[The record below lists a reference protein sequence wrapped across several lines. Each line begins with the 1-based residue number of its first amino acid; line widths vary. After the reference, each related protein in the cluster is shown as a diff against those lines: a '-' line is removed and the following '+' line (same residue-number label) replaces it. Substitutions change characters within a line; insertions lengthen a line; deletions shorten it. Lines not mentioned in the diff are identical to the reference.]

1 MKTNIL
7 NYLLRKFPER
17 WERRHWI
24 FSGFGFCVALAGVMA
39 VATPSD
45 GLPPPGMQGDV
56 VEQLDLIA
64 SEPLSLASEI
74 FLREERI
81 VRGDTFDRLLSRL
94 GVQDRE
100 ARNYILFDSHLKV
113 LHRQLVPG
121 RVVSA
126 RTTESGALL
135 SLHFPMN
142 GGDTVTVVERR
153 GGKLVSSEQPRRY
166 ETRQELK
173 SGEIQY
179 SLFGATDAI
188 GVPDVIAV
196 QMAEIFSGE
205 IDFHRD
211 LRKGDTFILVY
222 EMQYYRGY
230 PVNTGRILAV
240 EFTNAGRVYQA
251 FHHEQGSRGAYYD
264 ASGKSLKKAFLRSP
278 LEFSRITSGF
288 KMRLHPIQN
297 VWKAHKGVDYG
308 APTGTKIRATG
319 DGVVSF
325 VGAKSG
331 YGNFI
336 IVDHAHGYQ
345 TAYAHL
351 SRFVSGLRKGDRVEQ
366 GETIGYVGQTG
377 WATGPH
383 LHYEFRVKGQAID
396 PLSLQVPVSLP
407 LAPQQLVSFQA
418 HAAQHLG
425 ILQMLKEA
433 PPTRFE

>member
-1 MKTNIL
+1 METGIL
-7 NYLLRKFPER
+7 NYLRQKFPER

-24 FSGFGFCVALAGVMA
+24 LSGFGFCAALVGVMA
-39 VATPSD
+39 VATPFA
-45 GLPPPGMQGDV
+45 GLPPEAQQEV
-56 VEQLDLIA
+56 IEQLDLVS
-64 SEPLSLASEI
+64 SEPLSLENEI

-81 VRGDTFDRLLSRL
+81 VRGDTFDLLLSRL

-100 ARNYILFDSHLKV
+100 ARNYILFDSRLQA

-142 GGDTVTVVERR
+142 GGETVMVVERR
-153 GGKLVSSEQPRRY
+153 GGQFTSSEQPRQY
-166 ETRQELK
+166 ETRREMK
-173 SGEIQY
+173 SGEIYY
-179 SLFGATDAI
+179 SLFGATDAVGI
-188 GVPDVIAV
+188 PDVIAV

-211 LRKGDTFILVY
+211 LRKGDTFTLVY

-251 FHHEQGSRGAYYD
+251 FHHEQGGRSAYYD
-264 ASGKSLKKAFLRSP
+264 ANGRSLKKAFLRSP

-308 APTGTKIRATG
+308 APTGTRIRATG
-319 DGVVSF
+319 DGVISF
-325 VGAKSG
+325 VGTQNG
-331 YGNFI
+331 YGNFVAI
-336 IVDHAHGYQ
+336 NHTHGYQ

-351 SRFVSGLRKGDRVEQ
+351 SRFADGIKKGSRVEQ
-366 GETIGYVGQTG
+366 GDVIGYVGQTG

-396 PLSLQVPVSLP
+396 PLSLQIPVSLP
-407 LAPQQLVSFQA
+407 LASQQLASFKASATQRME
-418 HAAQHLG
+418 L
-425 ILQMLKEA
+425 LNMLKDA
-433 PPTRFE
+433 PPARFE